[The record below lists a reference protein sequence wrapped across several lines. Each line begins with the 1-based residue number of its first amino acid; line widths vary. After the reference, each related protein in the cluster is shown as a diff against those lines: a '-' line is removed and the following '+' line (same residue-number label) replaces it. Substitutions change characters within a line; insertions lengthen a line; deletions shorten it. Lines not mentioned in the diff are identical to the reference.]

1 MKKEEFKKGQTVWVY
16 LIGNAAR
23 RVTEDNRIQ
32 EWEVKS
38 VGRKY
43 LTAGPKDGRGWDAKF
58 SMEEDFC
65 NVGEPCEDYK
75 LFFTKEDLL
84 AELEAES
91 LRKQIRLFCQAFNK
105 LERVPLEQLR
115 TAWDAL
121 TVE

>member
-1 MKKEEFKKGQTVWVY
+1 
-16 LIGNAAR
+16 
-23 RVTEDNRIQ
+23 
-32 EWEVKS
+32 
-38 VGRKY
+38 
-43 LTAGPKDGRGWDAKF
+43 
-58 SMEEDFC
+58 MEEDFR

-105 LERVPLEQLR
+105 LDKVPLEQLR
-115 TAWDAL
+115 TSWDAL

>member
-58 SMEEDFC
+58 SMEEDFR

-75 LFFTKEDLL
+75 L
-84 AELEAES
+84 S